1 MQTDGAIL
9 HPRPASLENYLVE
22 NRLQRGE
29 DYVRLFKALHTR
41 EPVLARRIAD
51 AGAAVF
57 PGHRKLQRLKSATA
71 AKSSKVF
78 GIGLSKTGTT
88 SLTFALI
95 ALGYSAAHWRK
106 MPEKEI
112 LSWEHIDMFDALTD
126 VSISFMM
133 EPLYFAYPQA
143 RFIYTVREMH
153 GWERSIEHHFAWLGG
168 FDGLRSRAIKQ
179 GEPTRPV
186 ESQPLW
192 GPIHRAL
199 YTRHAGWR
207 AAYAAHEKRVRG
219 FFCGERQDRLLTIDL
234 TRGSSRERWL
244 RLCGFLGEEIPLCPI
259 PHKNVRLVSPDDHH
273 PYPLEVNSLI
283 EAGNGVPDSAIAAL
297 GPGAS

>member
-1 MQTDGAIL
+1 MKTDGATL
-9 HPRPASLENYLVE
+9 PPSTTSLENYLVE
-22 NRLQRGE
+22 NSLQRGE
-29 DYVRLFKALHTR
+29 DYVRLFKALRTR

-71 AKSSKVF
+71 PKSNKVF
-78 GIGLSKTGTT
+78 GVGLSKTGTT

-133 EPLYFAYPQA
+133 EPLYFAYPRA

-168 FDGLRSRAIKQ
+168 FHGLRGRAAEQ
-179 GEPTRPV
+179 GEPVRPV
-186 ESQPLW
+186 ETQPLW

-207 AAYAAHEKRVRG
+207 EAYAAHEDRVRG
-219 FFCGERQDRLLTIDL
+219 FFCGEREDALLTIDL

-259 PHKNVRLVSPDDHH
+259 PHKNTRLVSPAGDSL
-273 PYPLEVNSLI
+273 YPLEVNSLI
-283 EAGNGVPDSAIAAL
+283 EAGRAVPDSAIPAI
-297 GPGAS
+297 GSGEP